1 MRGSTRRVMFIGG
14 AVLVTTLLLG
24 GVALA
29 LAVGGTVVGA
39 PDHAVVRASGDVRWI
54 LPGSRQLDPDIFG
67 TPDKPLGFEPGVG
80 VPIEARNV
88 SADGTEFT
96 ATKQPGPFSDNW
108 AQVSGGSWIRVTDR
122 TAVAGPSTEDRIRG
136 EFRFT
141 SPDGEHDYR
150 LVMRRTLSQLG
161 DHENFGG
168 VGLNVVQHGRTGIGT
183 KLMPQVFA
191 YMAFWGVADLYR
203 DGELVAENQFV
214 HYMLTDQ
221 VRDIDDNY
229 SLGFDE
235 DVTVGD
241 LQAHL
246 ILPPIEVTATGPVPR
261 PVPTGF
267 TLPNNKEQPFLH
279 IMYEE
284 IQTLAGD

>member
-1 MRGSTRRVMFIGG
+1 MVRIILIAYHSFISVRAREDRYESLSRELLDDSRVGDPTRENDIVSNIGCRDCTTRQGDGMRGSTRRVMFIGG

-141 SPDGEHDYR
+141 SPDGEHDY
-150 LVMRRTLSQLG
+150 
-161 DHENFGG
+161 
-168 VGLNVVQHGRTGIGT
+168 
-183 KLMPQVFA
+183 
-191 YMAFWGVADLYR
+191 
-203 DGELVAENQFV
+203 
-214 HYMLTDQ
+214 
-221 VRDIDDNY
+221 
-229 SLGFDE
+229 
-235 DVTVGD
+235 
-241 LQAHL
+241 
-246 ILPPIEVTATGPVPR
+246 
-261 PVPTGF
+261 
-267 TLPNNKEQPFLH
+267 
-279 IMYEE
+279 
-284 IQTLAGD
+284 